1 MVAVELEP
9 NNLYRYGWVEVFD
22 NNEKLLL
29 RKPLEI
35 KVTLTDKYHLL
46 RRGEMLD
53 QLAHRYYQ
61 NIAKNPSKF
70 WWVIADVNNIYN
82 PFDLTE
88 YEGTQI
94 VIPNLIKA
102 GLRL

>member
-1 MVAVELEP
+1 MVAVQLKP
-9 NNLYRYGWVEVFD
+9 NNLYRDGWVEVFD

-29 RKPLEI
+29 RKTLGI

-53 QLAHRYYQ
+53 ALAFKYYQ
-61 NIAKNPSKF
+61 NVTKDPSKF
-70 WWVIADVNNIYN
+70 WWVIADVNGIDN
-82 PFDLTE
+82 PFDLKAF
-88 YEGTQI
+88 EGTQI